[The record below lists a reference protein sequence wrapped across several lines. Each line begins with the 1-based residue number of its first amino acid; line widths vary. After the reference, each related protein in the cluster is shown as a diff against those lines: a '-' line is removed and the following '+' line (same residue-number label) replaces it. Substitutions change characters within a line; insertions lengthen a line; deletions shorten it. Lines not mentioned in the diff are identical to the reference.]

1 MSKTSASDVFLRVV
15 RKYQPD
21 ARLSIFDS
29 ERINSAIPLA
39 EVSAFQ
45 EFVEKWCRDYPN
57 TRRVG
62 KVLEGY
68 ARDKAKGSTAQRSS
82 KIIIHHE
89 GLDLLSQLE
98 SQYQQECLHR
108 ERGQSGG
115 GSKTVADRT
124 GGCSDPA
131 TPAHRPYCLP
141 ESFVGTVWAAP
152 DARRDAVRVV
162 EDQEGD
168 ELPDCFRPMGVRAQ
182 PVHTTVNA

>member
-1 MSKTSASDVFLRVV
+1 MSKTSASDVFLRAV

-21 ARLSIFDS
+21 VHLSIFDS

-39 EVSAFQ
+39 ELPAFR

-115 GSKTVADRT
+115 DSKTVADRI
-124 GGCSDPA
+124 GGCPDP
-131 TPAHRPYCLP
+131 PAPTRRPYCLP
-141 ESFVGTVWAAP
+141 ESFVGTVWATS

-182 PVHTTVNA
+182 PVHATVNA